1 MQLRTGL
8 FILFLLAGTAAAK
21 AQETAEDAIKKYTAA
36 IGGIDA
42 QKKIKTMKFEGV
54 MKQGGMEFPMT
65 IQVIHDRAM
74 RADITVQGMN
84 ITSAFKDSS
93 GWSVNPLQGSTT
105 PAKMNEEEKKGAKDQ
120 CDLIDDLAD
129 YKAKGHKAE
138 LIGKEDVDGVE
149 TIKIKLTK
157 KNGDVEQYF
166 LDAETYLPI
175 KSSTKMKFGDSEVES
190 ETYYSDYKEVA
201 GVKMPFTTQIKSG
214 GQVVM
219 ETAFKKIEAN
229 ITISESIFDMPK

>member
-8 FILFLLAGTAAAK
+8 FILFLLAGTVAAR
-21 AQETAEDAIKKYTAA
+21 AQGTLDDVIKKYTAA
-36 IGGIDA
+36 LGGIDA
-42 QKKIKTMKFEGV
+42 QKKIKTMKFEGA
-54 MKQGGMEFPMT
+54 MKQQGMEFPMT
-65 IQVIHDRAM
+65 IQVIQGRAM
-74 RADITVQGMN
+74 RADITVQGMV
-84 ITSAFKDSS
+84 ITSAFKDSA
-93 GWSVNPLQGSTT
+93 GWSVNPLEGSTT

-138 LIGKEDVDGVE
+138 LIGLEDVDGVE

-157 KNGDVEQYF
+157 KDGDVEQYF

-214 GQVVM
+214 GQVVL

-229 ITISESIFDMPK
+229 ITINESIFDMPK